1 MAESVVPVVVAA
13 GRRGTDRVDSRVGIY
28 ESCCS
33 RAKAARCRHVRD
45 PQELSPPE
53 EIRATITA
61 TRTAP
66 RPRDFTDA
74 VVDPVTNALICAT
87 RTSRARQTETTHRE
101 HSQLL
106 RAALIGGPDAL
117 MEAQKMRI
125 IGDSDTLSELHTA
138 VWTSAEA
145 HPRWRGAIGS
155 VPAAAPHDGAEMRVA
170 LNTA

>member
-1 MAESVVPVVVAA
+1 LLPVAGALIVSIPVSVYTSRVALGRRLRAA
-13 GRRGTDRVDSRVGIY
+13 GMFVIP
-28 ESCCS
+28 E
-33 RAKAARCRHVRD
+33 
-45 PQELSPPE
+45 ELSPPE

-87 RTSRARQTETTHRE
+87 RTSRARQTETTRRE
-101 HSQLL
+101 RSQLL

-117 MEAQKMRI
+117 TEAQKVRI
-125 IGDSDTLSELHTA
+125 MGDPDALSELHTA

-145 HPRWRGAIGS
+145 HPRWRGAIGAVS
-155 VPAAAPHDGAEMRVA
+155 AAAPHDSAEMRVA
-170 LNTA
+170 LNTV